1 MQIFCNRPDGR
12 VALPVFVCT
21 IGQIHVH
28 RNCPVRQSILINF
41 SCKVQVLHT
50 SCPRNFSSFWR
61 FFFQFF
67 IFFRNCFFHLRILD
81 LHFTHQCF
89 LAHVG
94 DSSCTPVLQNIRF
107 FKVDAPLKVQLQR
120 RNHGMRSRFHDNKLS
135 LWHRFQLIHCEKR
148 SADHLERLGFFLT
161 MRYTA

>member
-107 FKVDAPLKVQLQR
+107 FKVDRPNLKYSFS
-120 RNHGMRSRFHDNKLS
+120 GESWDAFPFS
-135 LWHRFQLIHCEKR
+135 
-148 SADHLERLGFFLT
+148 
-161 MRYTA
+161 

>member
-41 SCKVQVLHT
+41 SCKFQVLHT

-120 RNHGMRSRFHDNKLS
+120 RIMGCVPVFMTINCPFGIDFSSSTVRSGLPIIWSDWDFS
-135 LWHRFQLIHCEKR
+135 LP
-148 SADHLERLGFFLT
+148 
-161 MRYTA
+161 